1 MSISKLV
8 TFVLNIVLA
17 ALCCFAVAGYVAGP
31 VWKIEAT
38 VKLNQAM
45 VDKIEELMSSDTTV
59 DSKPYVDALREM
71 ANDDVKLPVTLS
83 LSSKSIYGSIFA
95 KDNSPVDKLIDEA
108 VDAAFNDK
116 VVAEMEK
123 FKKSATKSVTKV
135 LIKQSFDR
143 LSDNEDFKNEFGSK
157 TTEQLLREAGVDDK
171 TIDEKIETVYNALTS
186 NKTIDEASDEIVE
199 VVADVYNIVK
209 NSKIGETNPE
219 YFEGIDVYNGE
230 LKDTVAKT
238 LVYILNVAEG
248 KSDLTDSNGV
258 TDEMLNENLDKNF
271 DLSSL
276 IDKYLLQ
283 LVNKDWND
291 ANISDGTEN
300 TSEKKEKHGRSAYL
314 AAGSMNISFKNAF
327 SGNAFSADSA
337 PESHES
343 VPSSVESAGGE
354 SAGGESAGGE
364 STGGESTGGESTGDA
379 ENTIE
384 EIKASVKQ
392 KLKEN
397 ATDEVKRGVVIA
409 MKAIA
414 VVLFLYMSVW
424 VYLLVKLIVNTVT
437 GKMSTKLKCAVIFG
451 WGPALFLVLIPTI
464 VFKAFTTNN
473 FITQAIFANNI
484 AALESLSEIVTI
496 SFSSGMTFALIATVL
511 VIAISIPYM
520 IFRKK

>member
-17 ALCCFAVAGYVAGP
+17 ALCCFAVSGYVAGP

-45 VDKIEELMSSDTTV
+45 VDKIEELMSSDATV

-143 LSDNEDFKNEFGSK
+143 LSDNEDFKNEFGNK
-157 TTEQLLREAGVDDK
+157 TTEQLLQEAGVDDK
-171 TIDEKIETVYNALTS
+171 TIDEKIEIVYNALTS

-209 NSKIGETNPE
+209 NSETGKANPE

-230 LKDTVAKT
+230 LKETVAKT

-276 IDKYLLQ
+276 IDEYLLQ

-300 TSEKKEKHGRSAYL
+300 TSEKQEKHGRSAYL

-343 VPSSVESAGGE
+343 VPSSVESAGSENAGSE
-354 SAGGESAGGE
+354 SA
-364 STGGESTGGESTGDA
+364 GGESTGDA

>member
-17 ALCCFAVAGYVAGP
+17 ALCCFAVAGYVTGP

-135 LIKQSFDR
+135 LIKQSFDK

-157 TTEQLLREAGVDDK
+157 TTEQLLQEAGVDDK
-171 TIDEKIETVYNALTS
+171 TIDEKIEIVYNALTS

-209 NSKIGETNPE
+209 NSETGKANPE

-230 LKDTVAKT
+230 LKETVAKT

-300 TSEKKEKHGRSAYL
+300 TSEKKEKHGRPAYL
-314 AAGSMNISFKNAF
+314 AAGSMNISFKSAF

-354 SAGGESAGGE
+354 SAGGES
-364 STGGESTGGESTGDA
+364 TGDT

-384 EIKASVKQ
+384 ELKASVKQ

-414 VVLFLYMSVW
+414 VALFLYMSVW
-424 VYLLVKLIVNTVT
+424 VYLLVKLIVNTLT

>member
-17 ALCCFAVAGYVAGP
+17 ALCCFAVSGYVAGP

-45 VDKIEELMSSDTTV
+45 VDKIEELMSSDATI

-71 ANDDVKLPVTLS
+71 ANDDVQLPVTLS
-83 LSSKSIYGSIFA
+83 LSTKSIYGSIFA
-95 KDNSPVDKLIDEA
+95 KDNSPAEKLIDEA

-135 LIKQSFDR
+135 LIKQSFDK
-143 LSDNEDFKNEFGSK
+143 LSDNEDFKKEFGGK
-157 TTEQLLREAGVDDK
+157 TTEQLLQEAGVDDK
-171 TIDEKIETVYNALTS
+171 TIDEKIEVVYNALTS
-186 NKTIDEASDEIVE
+186 NKTIDEASDKIVE
-199 VVADVYNIVK
+199 VVADVYNTVK

-343 VPSSVESAGGE
+343 VPSSVESAG
-354 SAGGESAGGE
+354 SE
-364 STGGESTGGESTGDA
+364 STSGENAGSESTGGESTGDA

-451 WGPALFLVLIPTI
+451 WGPALFLVLFPTI

-484 AALESLSEIVTI
+484 AALESLSEIVTL
-496 SFSSGMTFALIATVL
+496 SFSSGTTFALIATVL

>member
-45 VDKIEELMSSDTTV
+45 VDKIEELMSSDATV

-95 KDNSPVDKLIDEA
+95 KDDSPVDKLIDEA

-143 LSDNEDFKNEFGSK
+143 LSDNEDFKNEFGNK
-157 TTEQLLREAGVDDK
+157 TTEQLLQEAGVDDK
-171 TIDEKIETVYNALTS
+171 TIDEKIEIVYNALTS

-209 NSKIGETNPE
+209 NSKTGEENAD
-219 YFEGIDVYNGE
+219 YLEGIDVYSGE
-230 LKDTVAKT
+230 LKETVAKT

-258 TDEMLNENLDKNF
+258 TDEMLNENRDKNF
-271 DLSSL
+271 NLSSL

-314 AAGSMNISFKNAF
+314 AAGSLNISFKNAF
-327 SGNAFSADSA
+327 SGNGPTTFSADSA

-343 VPSSVESAGGE
+343 VPTSDESAGSE
-354 SAGGESAGGE
+354 SA
-364 STGGESTGGESTGDA
+364 GGESTGDA

-496 SFSSGMTFALIATVL
+496 SFSSGTTFALIATVL

>member
-17 ALCCFAVAGYVAGP
+17 ALCCFAVSGYVAGP

-45 VDKIEELMSSDTTV
+45 VDKIEELMSSDATI

-71 ANDDVKLPVTLS
+71 AKDDVKLPVTLS
-83 LSSKSIYGSIFA
+83 LSTKSIYGSIFA

-135 LIKQSFDR
+135 LIKQSFDK
-143 LSDNEDFKNEFGSK
+143 LSDNEDFKNEFGNK
-157 TTEQLLREAGVDDK
+157 TTEQLLQEAGVDDK
-171 TIDEKIETVYNALTS
+171 TIDEKIEIVYNALTS

-199 VVADVYNIVK
+199 VVADVYNTVK

-258 TDEMLNENLDKNF
+258 TDEMLNENRDKNF

-343 VPSSVESAGGE
+343 VPSSVESAGSENTSGE
-354 SAGGESAGGE
+354 SA
-364 STGGESTGGESTGDA
+364 GGESTGDA

-409 MKAIA
+409 MKAVA
-414 VVLFLYMSVW
+414 VALFLYMSVW

-451 WGPALFLVLIPTI
+451 WGPALFLVLFPTI

-484 AALESLSEIVTI
+484 AALESLSEIVTL
-496 SFSSGMTFALIATVL
+496 SFSSGTTFALIATVL

>member
-17 ALCCFAVAGYVAGP
+17 TLCCFAVAGYVAGP

-45 VDKIEELMSSDTTV
+45 VDKIEELMSSDATV

-95 KDNSPVDKLIDEA
+95 KDNSPVDKLIDET

-143 LSDNEDFKNEFGSK
+143 LSDNEDFKNEFGNK
-157 TTEQLLREAGVDDK
+157 TTEQLLQEAGVDDK

-186 NKTIDEASDEIVE
+186 DKTIDEASDEIVE

-209 NSKIGETNPE
+209 NSKTGKENAD
-219 YFEGIDVYNGE
+219 YLEGIDVYSGE
-230 LKDTVAKT
+230 LKETVAKT

-314 AAGSMNISFKNAF
+314 AAGNMNISFKNAF
-327 SGNAFSADSA
+327 SGNSLTTFSADST

-354 SAGGESAGGE
+354 
-364 STGGESTGGESTGDA
+364 TTGDA

-464 VFKAFTTNN
+464 IFKAFTTNN

>member
-17 ALCCFAVAGYVAGP
+17 ALCCFAVAGYVTGP

-45 VDKIEELMSSDTTV
+45 VDKIEELMSSDTTI

-95 KDNSPVDKLIDEA
+95 KDNSPAEKLIDEA

-123 FKKSATKSVTKV
+123 FKKSATKSMTKV
-135 LIKQSFDR
+135 LIKQSFDK
-143 LSDNEDFKNEFGSK
+143 LSDNEDFKKEFGNK
-157 TTEQLLREAGVDDK
+157 TTEQLLQEAGVDDK
-171 TIDEKIETVYNALTS
+171 TIDEKIEIVYNALTS

-209 NSKIGETNPE
+209 NSETGKANPE

-230 LKDTVAKT
+230 LKETVAKT

-258 TDEMLNENLDKNF
+258 TDEMLNENRDKNF
-271 DLSSL
+271 NLSSL
-276 IDKYLLQ
+276 IDEYLLQ

-300 TSEKKEKHGRSAYL
+300 TSEKKEKHDRSAYL

-343 VPSSVESAGGE
+343 VPSSVESAGSE
-354 SAGGESAGGE
+354 SA
-364 STGGESTGGESTGDA
+364 GGESTGDA

>member
-17 ALCCFAVAGYVAGP
+17 ALCCFAVAGYVTGP

-45 VDKIEELMSSDTTV
+45 VDKIEELMSSDATV

-143 LSDNEDFKNEFGSK
+143 LSDNEDFKNEFGNK
-157 TTEQLLREAGVDDK
+157 TTEQLLQEAGVDDK
-171 TIDEKIETVYNALTS
+171 TIDEKIEIVYNALTS

-209 NSKIGETNPE
+209 NSETGKANPE

-230 LKDTVAKT
+230 LKETVAKT

-300 TSEKKEKHGRSAYL
+300 TSEKQEKHDRSAYL

-343 VPSSVESAGGE
+343 VPSSVESAGSE
-354 SAGGESAGGE
+354 NAGS
-364 STGGESTGGESTGDA
+364 ESTGDA

-451 WGPALFLVLIPTI
+451 WGPALFLVLFPTI

-496 SFSSGMTFALIATVL
+496 SFSSGTTFALIATVL

>member
-1 MSISKLV
+1 MNISKLV

-45 VDKIEELMSSDTTV
+45 VDKIEELMSSDATI

-71 ANDDVKLPVTLS
+71 ANDDVQLPVTLS
-83 LSSKSIYGSIFA
+83 LSTKSIYGSIFA
-95 KDNSPVDKLIDEA
+95 KDNSPAEKLIDEA

-135 LIKQSFDR
+135 LIKQSFDK
-143 LSDNEDFKNEFGSK
+143 LSDNEDFKNEFGNK
-157 TTEQLLREAGVDDK
+157 TTEQLLQEAGVDDK
-171 TIDEKIETVYNALTS
+171 TIDEKIEIVYNALTS
-186 NKTIDEASDEIVE
+186 NKTIDEASDKIVE
-199 VVADVYNIVK
+199 VVADVYNTVK

-343 VPSSVESAGGE
+343 VPSSVESAGSE
-354 SAGGESAGGE
+354 NTSGE
-364 STGGESTGGESTGDA
+364 STGGESKGDA

-409 MKAIA
+409 MKAVA
-414 VVLFLYMSVW
+414 VALFLYMSVW

-451 WGPALFLVLIPTI
+451 WGPALFLVLFPTI

-484 AALESLSEIVTI
+484 AALESLSEIVTL
-496 SFSSGMTFALIATVL
+496 SFSSGTTFALIATVL

>member
-1 MSISKLV
+1 MNISKLV

-17 ALCCFAVAGYVAGP
+17 ALCCFAIVGYAAGP

-45 VDKIEELMSSDTTV
+45 VDKIEELMSSDATI

-95 KDNSPVDKLIDEA
+95 KDNSPAEKLIDDA

-143 LSDNEDFKNEFGSK
+143 LSDNEDFKNEFGDK
-157 TTEQLLREAGVDDK
+157 TTEQLLQEAGVDDK
-171 TIDEKIETVYNALTS
+171 TIDEKIETVYSALTS
-186 NKTIDEASDEIVE
+186 NKTIDEASDKIVE
-199 VVADVYNIVK
+199 VVADVFNTVK

-300 TSEKKEKHGRSAYL
+300 TSEKKEKHGRSAHL

-327 SGNAFSADSA
+327 SGNSPTTFSADSA

-343 VPSSVESAGGE
+343 VPSSVESAGSENTSGE
-354 SAGGESAGGE
+354 SA
-364 STGGESTGGESTGDA
+364 GGESTGDA

-496 SFSSGMTFALIATVL
+496 SFSSGTTFALIATVL

>member
-45 VDKIEELMSSDTTV
+45 VDKIEELMSSDATV

-143 LSDNEDFKNEFGSK
+143 LSDNEDFKNEFGNK
-157 TTEQLLREAGVDDK
+157 TTEQLLQEAGVDDK
-171 TIDEKIETVYNALTS
+171 TIDEKIEMVYNALTS

-209 NSKIGETNPE
+209 NSETGKANPE

-230 LKDTVAKT
+230 LKETVAKT

-248 KSDLTDSNGV
+248 KSDLTDSNDV

-276 IDKYLLQ
+276 IDKNLLQ

-300 TSEKKEKHGRSAYL
+300 TSEKKEKQGRSAYL

-343 VPSSVESAGGE
+343 VPSSVESAGSE
-354 SAGGESAGGE
+354 SA
-364 STGGESTGGESTGDA
+364 GGESTGDA

-496 SFSSGMTFALIATVL
+496 SFSSGTTFALIATVL

>member
-1 MSISKLV
+1 MNISKLV

-17 ALCCFAVAGYVAGP
+17 ALCCFAVSGYVAGP

-45 VDKIEELMSSDTTV
+45 VDKIEELMSSDATI

-71 ANDDVKLPVTLS
+71 ASDDVQLPVTLS
-83 LSSKSIYGSIFA
+83 LSTKSIYGSIFA
-95 KDNSPVDKLIDEA
+95 KDNSPAEKLIDEA

-135 LIKQSFDR
+135 LIKQSFDK
-143 LSDNEDFKNEFGSK
+143 LSDNEDFKKEFGNK
-157 TTEQLLREAGVDDK
+157 TTEQLLQEAGVDDK
-171 TIDEKIETVYNALTS
+171 TIDEKIEIVYSALTS
-186 NKTIDEASDEIVE
+186 NKTIDEASDKIVE
-199 VVADVYNIVK
+199 VVADVYNTVK

-271 DLSSL
+271 NLSSL

-300 TSEKKEKHGRSAYL
+300 TSEKQEKHGRSAYL

-327 SGNAFSADSA
+327 SGNGPTTFSADSA
-337 PESHES
+337 PDSHES
-343 VPSSVESAGGE
+343 VPSSVESAGSENTSGE
-354 SAGGESAGGE
+354 SAGNESA
-364 STGGESTGGESTGDA
+364 GDA

-473 FITQAIFANNI
+473 FITQAIFANNV

-496 SFSSGMTFALIATVL
+496 SFSSGTTFALIATVL

>member
-1 MSISKLV
+1 MNISKLV

-17 ALCCFAVAGYVAGP
+17 ALCCFAVSGYVAGP

-45 VDKIEELMSSDTTV
+45 VDKIEELMSSDAAI

-83 LSSKSIYGSIFA
+83 LSTKSIYGSLFA
-95 KDNSPVDKLIDEA
+95 KDNSPADKLIDEA

-135 LIKQSFDR
+135 LIKQSFDK
-143 LSDNEDFKNEFGSK
+143 LSDNEDFKNEFGNK
-157 TTEQLLREAGVDDK
+157 TTEQLLQEAGVDDK
-171 TIDEKIETVYNALTS
+171 TIDEKIEIVYNALTS
-186 NKTIDEASDEIVE
+186 NKTIDEASDKIVE
-199 VVADVYNIVK
+199 VVADVYNTVK

-230 LKDTVAKT
+230 LKETVAKT

-300 TSEKKEKHGRSAYL
+300 TSEKKEKHDRSAYL

-343 VPSSVESAGGE
+343 VSSSVESAGSENTSGE
-354 SAGGESAGGE
+354 SAGSESA
-364 STGGESTGGESTGDA
+364 GGESTGDA

-414 VVLFLYMSVW
+414 VALFLYMSVW

-451 WGPALFLVLIPTI
+451 WGPALFLVLFPTI

>member
-1 MSISKLV
+1 MNISKLV

-17 ALCCFAVAGYVAGP
+17 ALCCFAVSGYVAGP

-45 VDKIEELMSSDTTV
+45 VDKIEELMSSDATI

-71 ANDDVKLPVTLS
+71 ANDDVQLPVTLS
-83 LSSKSIYGSIFA
+83 LSTKSIYGSIFA
-95 KDNSPVDKLIDEA
+95 KDNSPAEKLIDEA

-135 LIKQSFDR
+135 LIKQSFDK
-143 LSDNEDFKNEFGSK
+143 LSDNEDFKKEFGGK
-157 TTEQLLREAGVDDK
+157 TTEQLLQEAGVDDK
-171 TIDEKIETVYNALTS
+171 TIDEKIEIVYNALTS
-186 NKTIDEASDEIVE
+186 NKTIDEASDKIVE
-199 VVADVYNIVK
+199 VVADVYNTVK

-300 TSEKKEKHGRSAYL
+300 TSEKKEKQGRSAYL

-343 VPSSVESAGGE
+343 VPSSVESAGSENTSGE
-354 SAGGESAGGE
+354 SA
-364 STGGESTGGESTGDA
+364 GGESTGDA

-437 GKMSTKLKCAVIFG
+437 GNMSTKLKCAVIFG
-451 WGPALFLVLIPTI
+451 WGPALFLVLFPTI

-484 AALESLSEIVTI
+484 AALESLSEIVTL
-496 SFSSGMTFALIATVL
+496 SFSSGTTFALIATVL

>member
-1 MSISKLV
+1 MNISKLV

-17 ALCCFAVAGYVAGP
+17 ALCCFAVSGYVAGP

-45 VDKIEELMSSDTTV
+45 VDKIEEFMSSDATI

-83 LSSKSIYGSIFA
+83 LSTKSIYGSIFT
-95 KDNSPVDKLIDEA
+95 KDNSPAEKLIDEA

-135 LIKQSFDR
+135 LIKQSFDK
-143 LSDNEDFKNEFGSK
+143 LSDNEDFKKEFGNK
-157 TTEQLLREAGVDDK
+157 TTEQLLQEAGVDDK
-171 TIDEKIETVYNALTS
+171 TIDEKIEIVYNALTS
-186 NKTIDEASDEIVE
+186 NKTIDEASDKIVE
-199 VVADVYNIVK
+199 VVADVYNTVK
-209 NSKIGETNPE
+209 NSKIGEENAD
-219 YFEGIDVYNGE
+219 YLEGIDVYSGE
-230 LKDTVAKT
+230 LKETVAKT

-258 TDEMLNENLDKNF
+258 TDEMLNENRDKNF

-300 TSEKKEKHGRSAYL
+300 TSEKKEKQGWSAYL

-327 SGNAFSADSA
+327 SGNSPTTFSANSA

-343 VPSSVESAGGE
+343 VPSSVESAGSENTSGE
-354 SAGGESAGGE
+354 SA
-364 STGGESTGGESTGDA
+364 GGESTGDA

-409 MKAIA
+409 MKGIA

-451 WGPALFLVLIPTI
+451 WGPALFLVLFPTI

-484 AALESLSEIVTI
+484 AALESLSEIVTL
-496 SFSSGMTFALIATVL
+496 SFSSGTTFALIATVL

>member
-1 MSISKLV
+1 MNISKLV

-17 ALCCFAVAGYVAGP
+17 ALCCFAVSGYVAGP

-45 VDKIEELMSSDTTV
+45 VDKIEELMSSNATI

-83 LSSKSIYGSIFA
+83 LSTKSIYGSIFA
-95 KDNSPVDKLIDEA
+95 KDNSPAEKLIDEA

-135 LIKQSFDR
+135 LIKQSFDK
-143 LSDNEDFKNEFGSK
+143 LSDNEDFKKEFGSK
-157 TTEQLLREAGVDDK
+157 TTEQLLQEAGVDDK
-171 TIDEKIETVYNALTS
+171 TIDEKIEIVYSALTS
-186 NKTIDEASDEIVE
+186 NKTIDEASDKIVE
-199 VVADVYNIVK
+199 VVADVYNTVK

-258 TDEMLNENLDKNF
+258 TDEMLNENRDKNF

-343 VPSSVESAGGE
+343 VSTSVESAGSENTSGENAGSE
-354 SAGGESAGGE
+354 SA
-364 STGGESTGGESTGDA
+364 GGESTGDA

-484 AALESLSEIVTI
+484 AALESLSEIVTL
-496 SFSSGMTFALIATVL
+496 SFSSGTTFALIATVL

>member
-17 ALCCFAVAGYVAGP
+17 ALCCFAVSGYVAGP

-45 VDKIEELMSSDTTV
+45 VDKIEELMSSDATI

-71 ANDDVKLPVTLS
+71 AKDDVKLPVTLS

-95 KDNSPVDKLIDEA
+95 KDSSPVDKLIDEA

-135 LIKQSFDR
+135 LIKQSFDK
-143 LSDNEDFKNEFGSK
+143 LSDNEDFKNEFGNK
-157 TTEQLLREAGVDDK
+157 TTEQLLQEAGVDDK
-171 TIDEKIETVYNALTS
+171 TIDEKIEIVYNALTS
-186 NKTIDEASDEIVE
+186 NKTIDEASDKIVE
-199 VVADVYNIVK
+199 VVADVYNTVK
-209 NSKIGETNPE
+209 NSKIGEENAD
-219 YFEGIDVYNGE
+219 YLEGIDVYSGE
-230 LKDTVAKT
+230 LKETVAKT

-248 KSDLTDSNGV
+248 KSDLTDSNAV
-258 TDEMLNENLDKNF
+258 TDEMLNENRDKNF

-343 VPSSVESAGGE
+343 VPSSVES
-354 SAGGESAGGE
+354 
-364 STGGESTGGESTGDA
+364 TGGESTGGESTGDA

-409 MKAIA
+409 MKAVA

-451 WGPALFLVLIPTI
+451 WGPALFLVLFPTI

-484 AALESLSEIVTI
+484 AALESLSEIVTL
-496 SFSSGMTFALIATVL
+496 SFSSGTTFALIATVL

>member
-17 ALCCFAVAGYVAGP
+17 ALCCFAVAGYVTGP

-45 VDKIEELMSSDTTV
+45 VDKIEELMSSDATV

-135 LIKQSFDR
+135 LIKQSFDK
-143 LSDNEDFKNEFGSK
+143 LSDNEDFKNEFGNK
-157 TTEQLLREAGVDDK
+157 TTEQLLQEAGVDDK
-171 TIDEKIETVYNALTS
+171 TIDEKIEIVYNALTS
-186 NKTIDEASDEIVE
+186 NKTIDEASDKIVE
-199 VVADVYNIVK
+199 VVADVYNTVK

-258 TDEMLNENLDKNF
+258 TDEMLNENRDKNF

-327 SGNAFSADSA
+327 SGNDPTTFNADSA

-354 SAGGESAGGE
+354 NAGSESA
-364 STGGESTGGESTGDA
+364 GGESTGDA

-384 EIKASVKQ
+384 EIKAAVKQ

-414 VVLFLYMSVW
+414 VALFLYMSVW

-496 SFSSGMTFALIATVL
+496 SFSSGTTFALIATVL

>member
-17 ALCCFAVAGYVAGP
+17 ALCCFAVAGYVTGP

-45 VDKIEELMSSDTTV
+45 VDKIEELMSSDTTI

-143 LSDNEDFKNEFGSK
+143 LSDNEDFKNEFGNK
-157 TTEQLLREAGVDDK
+157 TTEQLLQEAGVDNK
-171 TIDEKIETVYNALTS
+171 TIDEKIEIVYNALTS

-209 NSKIGETNPE
+209 NSETGKANPE

-230 LKDTVAKT
+230 LKETVAKT

-271 DLSSL
+271 NLSSL
-276 IDKYLLQ
+276 IDEYLLQ

-300 TSEKKEKHGRSAYL
+300 TSEKQEKHGRSAYL

-343 VPSSVESAGGE
+343 VPSSVESAGSE
-354 SAGGESAGGE
+354 SA
-364 STGGESTGGESTGDA
+364 GGESTGDA

-384 EIKASVKQ
+384 ELKASVKQ

-414 VVLFLYMSVW
+414 VALFLYMSVW

-496 SFSSGMTFALIATVL
+496 SFSSGTTFALIATVL

>member
-17 ALCCFAVAGYVAGP
+17 ALCCFAVAGYVTGP

-45 VDKIEELMSSDTTV
+45 VDKIEELMSSDATV

-95 KDNSPVDKLIDEA
+95 KDNSPVDKLIDET

-135 LIKQSFDR
+135 LIKQSFDK
-143 LSDNEDFKNEFGSK
+143 LSDNEDFKNEFGNK
-157 TTEQLLREAGVDDK
+157 TTEQLLQEAGVDDK
-171 TIDEKIETVYNALTS
+171 TIDEKIEIVYNALTS

-209 NSKIGETNPE
+209 NSKTGEENAD
-219 YFEGIDVYNGE
+219 YLEGIDVYSGE
-230 LKDTVAKT
+230 LKETVAKT

-271 DLSSL
+271 NLSSL

-343 VPSSVESAGGE
+343 VPSSVESAESENTSGE
-354 SAGGESAGGE
+354 NAGS
-364 STGGESTGGESTGDA
+364 ESTGGESTGDA

-451 WGPALFLVLIPTI
+451 WGPALILVLIPTI

>member
-1 MSISKLV
+1 MNISKLV

-17 ALCCFAVAGYVAGP
+17 ALCCFAIVGYAAGP

-45 VDKIEELMSSDTTV
+45 VDKIEELMSSDATI

-95 KDNSPVDKLIDEA
+95 KDNSPAEKLIDDA

-143 LSDNEDFKNEFGSK
+143 LSDNEDFKNEFGNK
-157 TTEQLLREAGVDDK
+157 TTEQLLQEAGVDDK
-171 TIDEKIETVYNALTS
+171 TIDEKIETVYSALTS
-186 NKTIDEASDEIVE
+186 NKTIDEASDKIVE
-199 VVADVYNIVK
+199 VVADVFNTVK
-209 NSKIGETNPE
+209 NSKLGETNPE

-300 TSEKKEKHGRSAYL
+300 TSEKKEKHGRSAHL

-343 VPSSVESAGGE
+343 VPSSVESAGSENTSGE
-354 SAGGESAGGE
+354 SA
-364 STGGESTGGESTGDA
+364 GGESTGDA

-484 AALESLSEIVTI
+484 AALESLSEIVTL
-496 SFSSGMTFALIATVL
+496 SFSSGTTFALIATVL

>member
-17 ALCCFAVAGYVAGP
+17 ALCCFAVAGYVTGP

-45 VDKIEELMSSDTTV
+45 VDKIEELMSSDATV

-143 LSDNEDFKNEFGSK
+143 LSDNEDFKNEFGNK
-157 TTEQLLREAGVDDK
+157 TTEQLLQEAGVDDK

-186 NKTIDEASDEIVE
+186 DKTIDEASNEIVE

-209 NSKIGETNPE
+209 NSKTGEENAD
-219 YFEGIDVYNGE
+219 YLEGIDVYSGE
-230 LKDTVAKT
+230 LKETVAKT

-258 TDEMLNENLDKNF
+258 TDEMLNENRDKNF

-283 LVNKDWND
+283 LVNKDRND

-327 SGNAFSADSA
+327 SGNGLTALSADSA
-337 PESHES
+337 PENRES
-343 VPSSVESAGGE
+343 VPTSDESTSGENTGSESSGGE
-354 SAGGESAGGE
+354 SS
-364 STGGESTGGESTGDA
+364 GDT

-384 EIKASVKQ
+384 EIKAAVKQ

-409 MKAIA
+409 MKSIA

-496 SFSSGMTFALIATVL
+496 SFSSGTTFALIATVL

>member
-1 MSISKLV
+1 MNISKLV

-17 ALCCFAVAGYVAGP
+17 ALCCFAIVGYAAGP

-45 VDKIEELMSSDTTV
+45 VDKIEELMSSDATI

-95 KDNSPVDKLIDEA
+95 KDDSPAEKLIDDA

-143 LSDNEDFKNEFGSK
+143 LLDNEDFKNEFGDK
-157 TTEQLLREAGVDDK
+157 TTEQLLQEAGVDDK
-171 TIDEKIETVYNALTS
+171 TIDEKIETVYSALTS
-186 NKTIDEASDEIVE
+186 NKTIDEASDKIVE
-199 VVADVYNIVK
+199 VVADVFNTVK
-209 NSKIGETNPE
+209 NSKLGETNPE

-230 LKDTVAKT
+230 LKDTVTKT

-300 TSEKKEKHGRSAYL
+300 TSEKKEKHGRSAHL

-343 VPSSVESAGGE
+343 VPSSVESAGSENTSGE
-354 SAGGESAGGE
+354 SAGS
-364 STGGESTGGESTGDA
+364 ESTGGESTGDA

-484 AALESLSEIVTI
+484 AALESLSEIITI
-496 SFSSGMTFALIATVL
+496 SFSSGTTFALIATVL

>member
-17 ALCCFAVAGYVAGP
+17 ALCCFAVAGYVTGP

-45 VDKIEELMSSDTTV
+45 VDKIEELMSSDATV

-83 LSSKSIYGSIFA
+83 LSTKSIYGSIFA
-95 KDNSPVDKLIDEA
+95 KDNSPVDKLIDET

-143 LSDNEDFKNEFGSK
+143 LSDNEDFKNEFGNK
-157 TTEQLLREAGVDDK
+157 TTEQLLQEAGVDDK
-171 TIDEKIETVYNALTS
+171 TIDEKIEIVYNALTS

-209 NSKIGETNPE
+209 NSKTGEENAD
-219 YFEGIDVYNGE
+219 YLEGIDVYSGE
-230 LKDTVAKT
+230 LKETVAKT

-258 TDEMLNENLDKNF
+258 TDEMLNENRDKNF
-271 DLSSL
+271 NLSSL

-291 ANISDGTEN
+291 ANISDGAEN

-343 VPSSVESAGGE
+343 VPSSVESAGSE
-354 SAGGESAGGE
+354 SAGD
-364 STGGESTGGESTGDA
+364 ESTGDA

-384 EIKASVKQ
+384 ELKASVKQ

-409 MKAIA
+409 MKSIA
-414 VVLFLYMSVW
+414 VALFLYMSVW

>member
-45 VDKIEELMSSDTTV
+45 VDKIEELMSSDATI

-83 LSSKSIYGSIFA
+83 LSTKSIYGSIFA
-95 KDNSPVDKLIDEA
+95 KDNSPAEKLIDEA

-135 LIKQSFDR
+135 LIKQSFDK
-143 LSDNEDFKNEFGSK
+143 LSDNEDFKKEFGGK
-157 TTEQLLREAGVDDK
+157 TTEQLLQEAGVDDK
-171 TIDEKIETVYNALTS
+171 TIDEKIETVYSALTS
-186 NKTIDEASDEIVE
+186 NKTIDEASDKIVE
-199 VVADVYNIVK
+199 VVADVYNTVK

-258 TDEMLNENLDKNF
+258 TDEMLNENRDKNF

-343 VPSSVESAGGE
+343 VSSSVESAGGE
-354 SAGGESAGGE
+354 SA
-364 STGGESTGGESTGDA
+364 GGESTGDA

-451 WGPALFLVLIPTI
+451 WGPALFLVLFPTI

-484 AALESLSEIVTI
+484 AALESLSEIVTL
-496 SFSSGMTFALIATVL
+496 SFSSGTTFALIATVL

>member
-17 ALCCFAVAGYVAGP
+17 ALCCFAVAGYVTGP

-83 LSSKSIYGSIFA
+83 LSSKSIYGSIFT
-95 KDNSPVDKLIDEA
+95 KDNSPVDKLIDET

-135 LIKQSFDR
+135 LIKQSFDK
-143 LSDNEDFKNEFGSK
+143 LSDNEDFKNEFGNK
-157 TTEQLLREAGVDDK
+157 TTEQLLQEAGVDDK
-171 TIDEKIETVYNALTS
+171 TIDEKIEIVYNALTS

-209 NSKIGETNPE
+209 NSETGKANPE

-230 LKDTVAKT
+230 LKETVAKT

-258 TDEMLNENLDKNF
+258 TDEMLNENRDKNF
-271 DLSSL
+271 NLSSL

-291 ANISDGTEN
+291 ANISDGSEN
-300 TSEKKEKHGRSAYL
+300 TSEKQEKHGRSAYL

-343 VPSSVESAGGE
+343 VPSSVESAGSE
-354 SAGGESAGGE
+354 SAGGESA
-364 STGGESTGGESTGDA
+364 GGESTGDA

>member
-135 LIKQSFDR
+135 LIKQSFDK
-143 LSDNEDFKNEFGSK
+143 LSDNEDFKKEFGNK
-157 TTEQLLREAGVDDK
+157 TTEQLLQEAGVDDK
-171 TIDEKIETVYNALTS
+171 TIDEKIEMVYNALTS

-209 NSKIGETNPE
+209 NSETGKANPE

-300 TSEKKEKHGRSAYL
+300 TSEKKEKQGRSAYL

-343 VPSSVESAGGE
+343 VPSSVESAGSE
-354 SAGGESAGGE
+354 SA
-364 STGGESTGGESTGDA
+364 GGESTGDA

-496 SFSSGMTFALIATVL
+496 SFSSGTTFALIATVL

>member
-17 ALCCFAVAGYVAGP
+17 ALCCFAVSGYVAGP

-45 VDKIEELMSSDTTV
+45 VDKIEELMSSDATI

-71 ANDDVKLPVTLS
+71 ANDDVQLPVTIS
-83 LSSKSIYGSIFA
+83 LSTKSIYGSIFA
-95 KDNSPVDKLIDEA
+95 KDNSPAEKLIDEA

-135 LIKQSFDR
+135 LIKQSFDK
-143 LSDNEDFKNEFGSK
+143 LSDNEDFKKEFGGK
-157 TTEQLLREAGVDDK
+157 TTEQLLQEAGVDDK
-171 TIDEKIETVYNALTS
+171 TIDEKIEIVYSALTS
-186 NKTIDEASDEIVE
+186 NKTIDEASDKIVE
-199 VVADVYNIVK
+199 VVADVYNTVK

-291 ANISDGTEN
+291 ANISDGSEN
-300 TSEKKEKHGRSAYL
+300 TSEKKEKQGRSAYL

-327 SGNAFSADSA
+327 SGNSPTIFSADSA
-337 PESHES
+337 PESRES
-343 VPSSVESAGGE
+343 VPSSVESAGSENADSE
-354 SAGGESAGGE
+354 SA
-364 STGGESTGGESTGDA
+364 GGESTGDA

-409 MKAIA
+409 MKTIA

-451 WGPALFLVLIPTI
+451 WGPALFLVLFPTI

-484 AALESLSEIVTI
+484 AALESLSEIVTL
-496 SFSSGMTFALIATVL
+496 SFSSGTTFALIATVL

>member
-1 MSISKLV
+1 
-8 TFVLNIVLA
+8 
-17 ALCCFAVAGYVAGP
+17 
-31 VWKIEAT
+31 
-38 VKLNQAM
+38 
-45 VDKIEELMSSDTTV
+45 
-59 DSKPYVDALREM
+59 
-71 ANDDVKLPVTLS
+71 
-83 LSSKSIYGSIFA
+83 
-95 KDNSPVDKLIDEA
+95 
-108 VDAAFNDK
+108 
-116 VVAEMEK
+116 
-123 FKKSATKSVTKV
+123 
-135 LIKQSFDR
+135 
-143 LSDNEDFKNEFGSK
+143 
-157 TTEQLLREAGVDDK
+157 
-171 TIDEKIETVYNALTS
+171 
-186 NKTIDEASDEIVE
+186 
-199 VVADVYNIVK
+199 
-209 NSKIGETNPE
+209 
-219 YFEGIDVYNGE
+219 
-230 LKDTVAKT
+230 
-238 LVYILNVAEG
+238 
-248 KSDLTDSNGV
+248 
-258 TDEMLNENLDKNF
+258 MLNENLDKNF
-271 DLSSL
+271 NLSSL

-300 TSEKKEKHGRSAYL
+300 TSEKQEKHGRSAYL

-343 VPSSVESAGGE
+343 VPSSVESAGSENTSGENAGSE
-354 SAGGESAGGE
+354 SA
-364 STGGESTGGESTGDA
+364 GGESTGDA

-414 VVLFLYMSVW
+414 VALFLYMSVW

>member
-17 ALCCFAVAGYVAGP
+17 ALCCFAVSGYVAGP

-45 VDKIEELMSSDTTV
+45 VDKIEELMSSDATI

-83 LSSKSIYGSIFA
+83 LSTKSIYGSIFA
-95 KDNSPVDKLIDEA
+95 KDNSPAEKLIDEA

-135 LIKQSFDR
+135 LIKQSFDK
-143 LSDNEDFKNEFGSK
+143 LSDNEDFKKEFGNK
-157 TTEQLLREAGVDDK
+157 TTEQLLQEAGVDDK
-171 TIDEKIETVYNALTS
+171 TIDEKIEIVYSALTS
-186 NKTIDEASDEIVE
+186 NKTIDEASNKIVE
-199 VVADVYNIVK
+199 VVADVYNTVK

-258 TDEMLNENLDKNF
+258 TDEMLNENRDKNF

-337 PESHES
+337 PESRES
-343 VPSSVESAGGE
+343 VPSSVESAGSENTSGE
-354 SAGGESAGGE
+354 SA
-364 STGGESTGGESTGDA
+364 GGESTGDA

-392 KLKEN
+392 KFKEN

-409 MKAIA
+409 MKAVA

-451 WGPALFLVLIPTI
+451 WGPALFLVLFPTI

-484 AALESLSEIVTI
+484 AALESLSEIVTL
-496 SFSSGMTFALIATVL
+496 SFSSGTTFALIATVL

>member
-1 MSISKLV
+1 MNISKLV
-8 TFVLNIVLA
+8 TLVLNIVLA
-17 ALCCFAVAGYVAGP
+17 ALCCFAVSGYVAGP

-45 VDKIEELMSSDTTV
+45 VDKIEELMSSDATI

-71 ANDDVKLPVTLS
+71 ANDDVQLPVTLS
-83 LSSKSIYGSIFA
+83 LSTKSIYGSIFA
-95 KDNSPVDKLIDEA
+95 KDNSPAEKLIDEA

-143 LSDNEDFKNEFGSK
+143 LSDNEDFKKEFGGK
-157 TTEQLLREAGVDDK
+157 TTEQLLQEAGVDDK
-171 TIDEKIETVYNALTS
+171 TIDEKIEIVYSALTS
-186 NKTIDEASDEIVE
+186 NKTIDEASDKIVE
-199 VVADVYNIVK
+199 VVADVYNTVK

-354 SAGGESAGGE
+354 NTSGESAG
-364 STGGESTGGESTGDA
+364 SESTGDA

-496 SFSSGMTFALIATVL
+496 SFSSGTTFALIATVL

>member
-1 MSISKLV
+1 MNISKLV

-17 ALCCFAVAGYVAGP
+17 ALCCFAVSGYVAGP

-45 VDKIEELMSSDTTV
+45 VDKIEELMSSDATI

-83 LSSKSIYGSIFA
+83 LSTKSIYGSIFA
-95 KDNSPVDKLIDEA
+95 KDNSPAEKLIDEA

-135 LIKQSFDR
+135 LIKQSFDK
-143 LSDNEDFKNEFGSK
+143 LSDNEDFKKEFGGK
-157 TTEQLLREAGVDDK
+157 TTEQLLQEAGVDDK
-171 TIDEKIETVYNALTS
+171 TIDEKIEIVYSALTS
-186 NKTIDEASDEIVE
+186 NKTIDEASDKIVE
-199 VVADVYNIVK
+199 VVADVYNTVK

-327 SGNAFSADSA
+327 SGNAFSADFA

-354 SAGGESAGGE
+354 NTSGENA
-364 STGGESTGGESTGDA
+364 GGESTGDA

-451 WGPALFLVLIPTI
+451 WGPALFLVLFPTI

-484 AALESLSEIVTI
+484 AALESLSEIVTL
-496 SFSSGMTFALIATVL
+496 SFSSGTTFALIATVL

>member
-1 MSISKLV
+1 MNISKLV
-8 TFVLNIVLA
+8 TLVLNIVLA
-17 ALCCFAVAGYVAGP
+17 ALCCFAVSGYVAGP

-45 VDKIEELMSSDTTV
+45 VDKIEELMSSDATI

-83 LSSKSIYGSIFA
+83 LSTKSIYGSIFA
-95 KDNSPVDKLIDEA
+95 KDNSPAEKLIDEA

-143 LSDNEDFKNEFGSK
+143 LSDNEDFKKEFGNK
-157 TTEQLLREAGVDDK
+157 TTEQLLQEAGVDDK

-186 NKTIDEASDEIVE
+186 NKTIDEASDKIVE
-199 VVADVYNIVK
+199 VVADVYNTVK

-327 SGNAFSADSA
+327 SGNSLTTFSADST

-354 SAGGESAGGE
+354 NTSGE
-364 STGGESTGGESTGDA
+364 STGDESTGDA

-409 MKAIA
+409 MKAVA

-451 WGPALFLVLIPTI
+451 WGPALFLVLFPTI

-484 AALESLSEIVTI
+484 AALESLSEIVTL
-496 SFSSGMTFALIATVL
+496 SFSSGTTFALIATVL

>member
-1 MSISKLV
+1 MNISKLV

-17 ALCCFAVAGYVAGP
+17 ALCCFAIVGYAAGP

-45 VDKIEELMSSDTTV
+45 VDKIEELMSSDATI

-95 KDNSPVDKLIDEA
+95 KDNSPAEKLIDDA

-143 LSDNEDFKNEFGSK
+143 LSDNEDFKNEFGDK
-157 TTEQLLREAGVDDK
+157 TTEQLLQEAGVDDK
-171 TIDEKIETVYNALTS
+171 TIDEKIETVYSALTS
-186 NKTIDEASDEIVE
+186 NKTIDEASDKIVE
-199 VVADVYNIVK
+199 VVADVFNTVK
-209 NSKIGETNPE
+209 NSKLGETNPE

-300 TSEKKEKHGRSAYL
+300 TSEKKEKHGRSAHL

-327 SGNAFSADSA
+327 SGNSPTTFSADSA

-354 SAGGESAGGE
+354 NTSGESA
-364 STGGESTGGESTGDA
+364 GGESTGDA

-484 AALESLSEIVTI
+484 AALESLSEIVTL
-496 SFSSGMTFALIATVL
+496 SFSSGTTFALIATLL

>member
-1 MSISKLV
+1 MNISKLV

-17 ALCCFAVAGYVAGP
+17 ALCCFAVSGYVAGP

-45 VDKIEELMSSDTTV
+45 VDKIEELMSSDATI

-83 LSSKSIYGSIFA
+83 LSTKSIYGSIFA
-95 KDNSPVDKLIDEA
+95 KDNSPAEKLIDEA

-135 LIKQSFDR
+135 LIKQSFDK
-143 LSDNEDFKNEFGSK
+143 LSDNEDFKKEFGGK
-157 TTEQLLREAGVDDK
+157 TTEQLLQEAGVDDK
-171 TIDEKIETVYNALTS
+171 TIDEKIEIVYNALTS

-199 VVADVYNIVK
+199 VVADVYNTVK
-209 NSKIGETNPE
+209 NSKIGEENAD
-219 YFEGIDVYNGE
+219 YLEGIDVYSGE
-230 LKDTVAKT
+230 LKETVAKT
-238 LVYILNVAEG
+238 LVAILESVDGN
-248 KSDLTDSNGV
+248 SDLKDADDV
-258 TDEMLNENLDKNF
+258 TDEMLNDYLDKNF
-271 DLSSL
+271 NISTV
-276 IDKYLLQ
+276 IDKVLLK
-283 LVNKDWND
+283 LVGSDWDNLD
-291 ANISDGTEN
+291 FSGITAKTPEKNVKSYKSACFAERSMQISL
-300 TSEKKEKHGRSAYL
+300 KET
-314 AAGSMNISFKNAF
+314 F
-327 SGNAFSADSA
+327 SGNDLKTLSTDMTSEDS
-337 PESHES
+337 ES
-343 VPSSVESAGGE
+343 VPTSE
-354 SAGGESAGGE
+354 E
-364 STGGESTGGESTGDA
+364 STGGESTGSESTGSESAGDA
-379 ENTIE
+379 ENTVE
-384 EIKASVKQ
+384 EIKASLKQ

-397 ATDEVKRGVVIA
+397 VTDEVKHGVVIA

-424 VYLLVKLIVNTVT
+424 VYLLVKLIVNTIT

-451 WGPALFLVLIPTI
+451 WGPALFLVLFPTI

-496 SFSSGMTFALIATVL
+496 SFSSGTTFALIATVL

>member
-1 MSISKLV
+1 MNISKLV

-17 ALCCFAVAGYVAGP
+17 ALCCFAVSGYVAGP

-45 VDKIEELMSSDTTV
+45 VDKIEELMSSDATI

-83 LSSKSIYGSIFA
+83 LSTKSIYGSIFA
-95 KDNSPVDKLIDEA
+95 KDNSPAEKLIDEA

-135 LIKQSFDR
+135 LIKQSFDK
-143 LSDNEDFKNEFGSK
+143 LSDNEDFKKEFGNK
-157 TTEQLLREAGVDDK
+157 TTEQLLQEAGVDDK
-171 TIDEKIETVYNALTS
+171 TIDEKIEIVYNALTS
-186 NKTIDEASDEIVE
+186 NKTIDEASDKIVE
-199 VVADVYNIVK
+199 VVADVYNTVK

-258 TDEMLNENLDKNF
+258 TDEMLNENRDKNF

-337 PESHES
+337 PESRES
-343 VPSSVESAGGE
+343 IPSSVESAGSENTSGE
-354 SAGGESAGGE
+354 SA
-364 STGGESTGGESTGDA
+364 GGESTGDA

-409 MKAIA
+409 MKSIA
-414 VVLFLYMSVW
+414 VALFLYMSVW

-451 WGPALFLVLIPTI
+451 WGPALFLVLFPTI

-484 AALESLSEIVTI
+484 AALESLSEIVTL
-496 SFSSGMTFALIATVL
+496 SFSSGTTFALIATVL

>member
-1 MSISKLV
+1 MNISKLV

-17 ALCCFAVAGYVAGP
+17 ALCCFAVSGYVAGP

-45 VDKIEELMSSDTTV
+45 VDKIEELMSSDATI

-83 LSSKSIYGSIFA
+83 LSTKSIYGSIFA
-95 KDNSPVDKLIDEA
+95 KDNSPAEKLIDEA

-135 LIKQSFDR
+135 LIKQSFDK
-143 LSDNEDFKNEFGSK
+143 LSDNEDFKKEFGNK
-157 TTEQLLREAGVDDK
+157 TTEQLLQEAGVDDK
-171 TIDEKIETVYNALTS
+171 TIDEKIEIVYNALTS
-186 NKTIDEASDEIVE
+186 NKTIDEASDKIVE
-199 VVADVYNIVK
+199 VVADVYNTVK

-258 TDEMLNENLDKNF
+258 TDEMLNENRDKNF

-300 TSEKKEKHGRSAYL
+300 TSEKQEKHGRSAYL

-343 VPSSVESAGGE
+343 VPSSVESADSE
-354 SAGGESAGGE
+354 SA
-364 STGGESTGGESTGDA
+364 GGESTGDA

-384 EIKASVKQ
+384 ELKASVKQ

-409 MKAIA
+409 MKSLA

-451 WGPALFLVLIPTI
+451 WGPALFLVLFPTI

-484 AALESLSEIVTI
+484 AALESLSEIVTL
-496 SFSSGMTFALIATVL
+496 SFSSGTTFALIATVL

>member
-1 MSISKLV
+1 MNISKLV

-45 VDKIEELMSSDTTV
+45 VDKIEELMSSDATI

-71 ANDDVKLPVTLS
+71 ANDDVQLPVTLS
-83 LSSKSIYGSIFA
+83 LSTKSIYGSIFA
-95 KDNSPVDKLIDEA
+95 KDNSPAEKLIDEA

-135 LIKQSFDR
+135 LIKQSFDK
-143 LSDNEDFKNEFGSK
+143 LSDNEDFKKEFGNK
-157 TTEQLLREAGVDDK
+157 TTEQLLQEAGVDDK
-171 TIDEKIETVYNALTS
+171 TIDEKIEIVYSALTS
-186 NKTIDEASDEIVE
+186 NKTIDEASDKIVE
-199 VVADVYNIVK
+199 VVADVYNTVK
-209 NSKIGETNPE
+209 NSKIGEENAD
-219 YFEGIDVYNGE
+219 YLEGIDVYSGE
-230 LKDTVAKT
+230 LKETVAKT

-258 TDEMLNENLDKNF
+258 TDEMLNENRDKNF

-327 SGNAFSADSA
+327 SGNAFNADSA

-343 VPSSVESAGGE
+343 VPSSVESAGSENTSGESTGSE
-354 SAGGESAGGE
+354 SAGGESA
-364 STGGESTGGESTGDA
+364 GDA

-451 WGPALFLVLIPTI
+451 WGPALFLVLFPTI

-484 AALESLSEIVTI
+484 AALESLSEIVTL
-496 SFSSGMTFALIATVL
+496 SFSSGTTFALIATVL

>member
-1 MSISKLV
+1 MNISKLV

-17 ALCCFAVAGYVAGP
+17 ALCCFAVSGYVAGP

-45 VDKIEELMSSDTTV
+45 VDKIEELMSSDATI

-71 ANDDVKLPVTLS
+71 ANDDVQLPVTLS
-83 LSSKSIYGSIFA
+83 LSTKSIYGSIFA
-95 KDNSPVDKLIDEA
+95 KDNSPAEKLIDEA

-135 LIKQSFDR
+135 LIKQSFDK
-143 LSDNEDFKNEFGSK
+143 LSDNEDFKKEFGGK
-157 TTEQLLREAGVDDK
+157 TTEQLLQEAGVDDK

-186 NKTIDEASDEIVE
+186 NKTIDEASDKIVE
-199 VVADVYNIVK
+199 VVADVYNTVK
-209 NSKIGETNPE
+209 NSKIGEENAD
-219 YFEGIDVYNGE
+219 YLEGIDVYSGE
-230 LKDTVAKT
+230 LKETVAKT

-258 TDEMLNENLDKNF
+258 TDEMLNENRDKNF

-327 SGNAFSADSA
+327 SGNAFSADFA

-354 SAGGESAGGE
+354 NTSGE
-364 STGGESTGGESTGDA
+364 STGDESTGDA

-409 MKAIA
+409 MKAVA

-451 WGPALFLVLIPTI
+451 WGPALFLVLFPTI

-484 AALESLSEIVTI
+484 AALESLSEIVTL
-496 SFSSGMTFALIATVL
+496 SFSSGTTFALIATVL

>member
-17 ALCCFAVAGYVAGP
+17 ALCCFAVAGYVTGP

-83 LSSKSIYGSIFA
+83 LSTKSIYGSIFA
-95 KDNSPVDKLIDEA
+95 KDNSPVDKLIDET

-135 LIKQSFDR
+135 LIKQSFDK
-143 LSDNEDFKNEFGSK
+143 LSDNEDFKNEFGNK
-157 TTEQLLREAGVDDK
+157 TTEQLLQEAGVDDK
-171 TIDEKIETVYNALTS
+171 TIDEKIEIVYNALTS

-209 NSKIGETNPE
+209 NSETGKANPE

-230 LKDTVAKT
+230 LKETVAKT

-300 TSEKKEKHGRSAYL
+300 TSEKQEKHGRSAYL

-354 SAGGESAGGE
+354 S
-364 STGGESTGGESTGDA
+364 TGGESTGDA

-409 MKAIA
+409 MKSIA
-414 VVLFLYMSVW
+414 VALFLYMSVW

-496 SFSSGMTFALIATVL
+496 SFSSGTTFALIATVL